1 MGIFSLKVTLGS
13 TGGHSALRHGNRCLA
28 RARLAT
34 DKNRSSSDVP
44 VANHLHSEHQS
55 GGGQCSQISMGSTS
69 RLARGS
75 ACLEEDANILARTA
89 LAHHTLR
96 HLASFECIVEPEL
109 VIEPEP
115 ANVRVSADPLDAG
128 QVLDLGGRWG
138 LDSWE

>member
-1 MGIFSLKVTLGS
+1 
-13 TGGHSALRHGNRCLA
+13 
-28 RARLAT
+28 
-34 DKNRSSSDVP
+34 
-44 VANHLHSEHQS
+44 
-55 GGGQCSQISMGSTS
+55 MGSTS

-75 ACLEEDANILARTA
+75 ACLEEDTNIPARTA

-138 LDSWE
+138 LDSWERLQGGPVCQSPAWVRARRAKTIREVGGEKRSKQQHGVCITGRTSGSLAITCN